1 MLPLKQEY
9 FSILKYFIQKNKN
22 IGNLVRSREC
32 NRNSKK
38 PLSHQHYLF
47 FREMMTKLDLKHHLL
62 KSKIIQ

>member
-9 FSILKYFIQKNKN
+9 FSILKYFIKKNKN

-32 NRNSKK
+32 NRHSKK

-47 FREMMTKLDLKHHLL
+47 F
-62 KSKIIQ
+62 